1 MAATRGLDTFEQKS
15 CLRQLRKPK
24 LLTMKRTLLSAGA
37 LLGICLM
44 GYAQESTNAAGGDAF
59 GVGGSSSYSVGQV
72 AYMTN
77 GANHTVAEGVQQP
90 YEISQISGVN
100 EQSLLKVQVFPNPT
114 VDLLE
119 IRMDQVQHN
128 AVYQLFGTNGQLIS
142 EGDVN
147 QHAQLSL
154 KDQPSGAYLLTITE
168 NTSTRTFRIVKNQ

>member
-1 MAATRGLDTFEQKS
+1 
-15 CLRQLRKPK
+15 
-24 LLTMKRTLLSAGA
+24 MKRTLLCAGA
-37 LLGICLM
+37 LLGVSLM
-44 GYAQESTNAAGGDAF
+44 GFAQESTNATGGDAF

-114 VDLLE
+114 ADLVE
-119 IRMDQVQHN
+119 IRMDQAQQN
-128 AVYQLFGTNGQLIS
+128 AAYQLFSANGQLVR

-147 QHAQLSL
+147 QHALLSL
-154 KDQPSGAYLLTITE
+154 NDQPSGAYLLTITE
-168 NTSTRTFRIVKNQ
+168 KTSTRTFRIVKNQ